1 MTQEQKRLDKLV
13 RKLQAK
19 AASRAP
25 VNPKYDS
32 TLKSS
37 DTVNDID
44 TRIMFNEGKKKP
56 FTE

>member
-1 MTQEQKRLDKLV
+1 VTQDQKRLEALM

-19 AASRAP
+19 AANRAP

-44 TRIMFNEGKKKP
+44 TRIMFNEGKKRP
-56 FTE
+56 YTD